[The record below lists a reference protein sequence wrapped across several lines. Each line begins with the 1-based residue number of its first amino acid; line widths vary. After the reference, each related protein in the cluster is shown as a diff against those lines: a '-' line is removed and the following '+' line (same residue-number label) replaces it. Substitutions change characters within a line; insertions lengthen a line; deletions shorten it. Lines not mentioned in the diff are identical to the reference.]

1 MASLN
6 PYLCPMYETISYEVR
21 DAVAYL
27 TLNRPD
33 RFNAFNE
40 KMSHELLAA
49 LREAR
54 KNAQVRAVVIQ
65 GSGKAFCSGQDL
77 KDIIGIKRSL
87 GESVEKRYNPLVR
100 TLHELEKPVIAS
112 VNGVAAGAGVG
123 LALACDYVIAAESA
137 SFVVAFVNVGLSLDT
152 GTSFHLVRTIGL
164 KRAFELATLGERLP
178 AQTALAWGMINR
190 VVPDADLPQ
199 ETHRIATHYAEK
211 PPRALAYIKKLLL
224 HSFERSYEDALQRE
238 LYYQELAGRTEDYQ
252 EGIQAFVEKRKPQFK
267 GR

>member
-1 MASLN
+1 
-6 PYLCPMYETISYEVR
+6 MYETILYEVR
-21 DAVAYL
+21 EAVAYI

-40 KMSHELLAA
+40 QMSHELLNA
-49 LREAR
+49 LREVR
-54 KNAQVRAVVIQ
+54 KAADVRVLVIR
-65 GSGKAFCSGQDL
+65 GAGKAFCSGQDL
-77 KDIIGIKRSL
+77 KDIIGVKRSL

-100 TLHELEKPVIAS
+100 ALHELEKPVIAS

-152 GTSFHLVRTIGL
+152 GTSFHLVRTVGL
-164 KRAFELATLGERLP
+164 KRAFELGTLGERLSAP
-178 AQTALAWGMINR
+178 TALEWGLINK
-190 VVPDADLPQ
+190 VVPDDRLPE
-199 ETHRIATHYAEK
+199 ETHRIATLYAEK
-211 PPRALAYIKKLLL
+211 PPKALAYIKRLLL
-224 HSFERSYEDALQRE
+224 RSYERSYEDALQQE